1 MTTNDEYKG
10 YFADCYVLTNSR
22 TKEKVNEFLESFVPH
37 REESA
42 DVYELP
48 QYQEKTDITFEI
60 DTDLIDYVVQNK
72 NVPYSIYWR
81 NTEKSDLRHIM
92 CFFTNDGELIL
103 GLSTETK
110 FPNTEIEDFYF
121 KKLQEFAESEIGLI
135 TYEEP
140 APDNAKEFEEMI
152 KARKHNNVYSK

>member
-1 MTTNDEYKG
+1 MTTNDEYNG
-10 YFADCYVLTNSR
+10 YFADCYVLTNRR
-22 TKEKVNEFLESFVPH
+22 TKEIVNKFLETFVPQ
-37 REESA
+37 REEST

-48 QYQEKTDITFEI
+48 QYQEKTDITFEK
-60 DTDLIDYVVQNK
+60 DSDLIDYVVQNK
-72 NVPYSIYWR
+72 SIPYTIYWR
-81 NTEKSDLRHIM
+81 NAEKLDLRNIM

-140 APDNAKEFEEMI
+140 APDNAKEFKEMI
-152 KARKHNNVYSK
+152 KARKHNTR

>member
-1 MTTNDEYKG
+1 MTTKNEYKG
-10 YFADCYVLTNSR
+10 YLADCYVLTNNRSIK
-22 TKEKVNEFLESFVPH
+22 TVNDFLETFVPR

-48 QYQEKTDITFEI
+48 QYQVKTDITFEK
-60 DTDLIDYVVQNK
+60 DSDLIDYVVQNK
-72 NVPYSIYWR
+72 SIPYTIYWR
-81 NTEKSDLRHIM
+81 NTEKSDLRNIM

-121 KKLQEFAESEIGLI
+121 NKLQEFAESEIGLI
-135 TYEEP
+135 TYEER
-140 APDNAKEFEEMI
+140 APDNAKEFKEMI
-152 KARKHNNVYSK
+152 KARKHNTK